1 MAIFQFS
8 FFSTS
13 LHRNTEVT
21 AAIPAGGPMFP
32 GMPAGPTGPLRMLI
46 LLHGYSGS
54 HADWVRGCS
63 IDQLASAHHMAIFCP
78 SGENSFY
85 IDDTARDALYEQYIC
100 RELPKFAREVFHIS
114 DKVEDTFIGG
124 LSMGGYGAIRNGL
137 KNPDVFGGI
146 LAFSSALITDGIS
159 HMPDEP
165 QPAPAGQGGGMGM
178 SPSYF
183 IHTFGKPSKILG
195 SDVDPKAL
203 AKKLT
208 ESGGPLPR
216 LYQACGSEDFLIEP
230 NRDLHKYLQEIGYP
244 HFYVEGHGTH
254 SWEYWS
260 KHIADSLNWVDGKLE
275 EAKEG

>member
-1 MAIFQFS
+1 MAVFEFS
-8 FFSTS
+8 FFSS
-13 LHRNTEVT
+13 SMHRNTEVT
-21 AAIPAGGPMFP
+21 ACIPAGGPMFP
-32 GMPAGPTGPLRMLI
+32 GTPPAPKTPLRLLI

-54 HADWVRGCS
+54 HADWVRGSS
-63 IDQLASAHHMAIFCP
+63 IDQLATMHHMAVFCP

-85 IDDTARDALYEQYIC
+85 IDDPSRDAMYEQFIC

-159 HMPDEP
+159 KMPDDP
-165 QPAPAGQGGGMGM
+165 QPAPPGQGGGGMGM
-178 SPSYF
+178 SIGYF

-203 AKKLT
+203 ASRLM
-208 ESGGPLPR
+208 EDPNAIRPR
-216 LYQACGSEDFLIEP
+216 LYMACGSEDFLTEP
-230 NRDLHKYLQEIGYP
+230 NRSLH
-244 HFYVEGHGTH
+244 
-254 SWEYWS
+254 
-260 KHIADSLNWVDGKLE
+260 
-275 EAKEG
+275 